1 MKKTSQSLLAL
12 PGPIRARDCP
22 GLGLSLGFPTLA
34 SDQVAVSQPLCQDT
48 RFSTPLCS
56 SAVFLAVERRER
68 KQNESTR
75 GASVAAASLSA
86 AVGGQGLGSRREDG
100 GPSCAE
106 TGWGQSPE
114 GAQEL
119 PGSAQ
124 CPVALFLPW
133 EKRPPIVNIP
143 VPQGK
148 FGQGLELKVK
158 TDWDQAGGT
167 QRQRSVSWGRA
178 LDPPRR
184 IPKRVRA
191 SGSTTRAH

>member
-12 PGPIRARDCP
+12 PGAIRARDCP
-22 GLGLSLGFPTLA
+22 GLGLSFGFPTLA

-48 RFSTPLCS
+48 RFSPPLCS
-56 SAVFLAVERRER
+56 PAVFLAVERRKG

-86 AVGGQGLGSRREDG
+86 ALGGQSLGSRSEDG
-100 GPSCAE
+100 GPSFAE

-119 PGSAQ
+119 PGSSQ

-133 EKRPPIVNIP
+133 EKRTSIINIP
-143 VPQGK
+143 TPKGK
-148 FGQGLELKVK
+148 FGQVGKV
-158 TDWDQAGGT
+158 W
-167 QRQRSVSWGRA
+167 
-178 LDPPRR
+178 P
-184 IPKRVRA
+184 
-191 SGSTTRAH
+191 GS